1 MCSGPS
7 LRWGEEKREGWAGG
21 GEQRCSAPRP
31 GPRGDWAASS
41 TSSSSRSQIGHVR
54 RCKYNLLLQDRLLE
68 LASQNNVL
76 LLERLKE
83 QGEESSRR

>member
-1 MCSGPS
+1 
-7 LRWGEEKREGWAGG
+7 
-21 GEQRCSAPRP
+21 
-31 GPRGDWAASS
+31 
-41 TSSSSRSQIGHVR
+41 
-54 RCKYNLLLQDRLLE
+54 LLLQDRLLE